1 MSTKTRH
8 QHHSNQAEMREKP
21 TEKPAPACQEAGA
34 EERFR
39 LIQARAYAL
48 WEQAG
53 KPDGDA
59 ARQRFWCEAEKEI
72 LLSHA
77 MAE

>member
-1 MSTKTRH
+1 
-8 QHHSNQAEMREKP
+8 MREKP
-21 TEKPAPACQEAGA
+21 TEKPAPGWQEAGA

-59 ARQRFWCEAEKEI
+59 ARERFWREAEKEI
-72 LLSHA
+72 MLFHA

>member
-8 QHHSNQAEMREKP
+8 QHHSDHAEMREKP
-21 TEKPAPACQEAGA
+21 TEKPAPAWQEVGE

-39 LIQARAYAL
+39 LIQTRAYGL

-59 ARQRFWCEAEKEI
+59 ARERFWREAEKEI
-72 LLSHA
+72 
-77 MAE
+77 MASQARDE